1 MEHSPCVHH
10 FSKCSNMGLFLT
22 LENLMKIFWD
32 TVIVSIFWM
41 KTVRLTEVQHFS
53 YSVTQLVSVDLG
65 LELKEDCSL
74 TLGKRMVGRR
84 RATSVQDGGN
94 LICIGMELRWYD
106 PQQGFFFFKSN
117 MPGSD
122 KRKFWSTVWY
132 STWVQ
137 NWELIGLNMLCCCFF
152 FFLLSAWR
160 ASLSDGNRWWDTSF
174 SLIPSADVP
183 RKIIF
188 LFLMGRSLGYQ
199 NTFTLESGFQESRL
213 SKASF
218 PNKEAL
224 DF

>member
-1 MEHSPCVHH
+1 MR
-10 FSKCSNMGLFLT
+10 T
-22 LENLMKIFWD
+22 A
-32 TVIVSIFWM
+32 
-41 KTVRLTEVQHFS
+41 RLTEIQHFS
-53 YSVTQLVSVDLG
+53 YSVRTTSQCRPRTGTQGG
-65 LELKEDCSL
+65 LFLNTGPE
-74 TLGKRMVGRR
+74 
-84 RATSVQDGGN
+84 DGGQDEGN
-94 LICIGMELRWYD
+94 ECSRWRESHMD
-106 PQQGFFFFKSN
+106 RHGVKMIWPTGRTLFKSS
-117 MPGSD
+117 MPGSY

-137 NWELIGLNMLCCCFF
+137 KWELIGLNMLFF
-152 FFLLSAWR
+152 FSLVSAWR

-199 NTFTLESGFQESRL
+199 NTCTLESGFQESRL